1 MKKLYKWI
9 DENHDLN
16 AYVENI
22 EANLKNM
29 NATCDRILENMEA
42 TLNGEKNIQS

>member
-9 DENHDLN
+9 DENRDLN
-16 AYVENI
+16 VYIERM
-22 EANLKNM
+22 EANLKNI
-29 NATCDRILENMEA
+29 NRILENMEA

>member
-9 DENHDLN
+9 DENRDLN
-16 AYVENI
+16 VYI
-22 EANLKNM
+22 ERIETNLKNI
-29 NATCDRILENMEA
+29 NATFDRMEA

>member
-9 DENHDLN
+9 DENRDLN
-16 AYVENI
+16 VYIERM
-22 EANLKNM
+22 EANLKNI
-29 NATCDRILENMEA
+29 NTILEHMEA

>member
-9 DENHDLN
+9 DENRDLN
-16 AYVENI
+16 IYIERM
-22 EANLKNM
+22 EANLKNI
-29 NATCDRILENMEA
+29 NAILENMEA

>member
-9 DENHDLN
+9 DENRDLN
-16 AYVENI
+16 VYI
-22 EANLKNM
+22 ERIETNLKNI
-29 NATCDRILENMEA
+29 NRILENMEA

>member
-9 DENHDLN
+9 DENRDLN
-16 AYVENI
+16 VYI
-22 EANLKNM
+22 ERIETNLKNI
-29 NATCDRILENMEA
+29 NATFDRILENMEA

>member
-9 DENHDLN
+9 DENRDLN
-16 AYVENI
+16 VYIERI
-22 EANLKNM
+22 EANLKNI
-29 NATCDRILENMEA
+29 NRILENMEA

>member
-9 DENHDLN
+9 DENRDLN
-16 AYVENI
+16 VYIERIETNVKNI
-22 EANLKNM
+22 I
-29 NATCDRILENMEA
+29 ATCDRMEA